1 MKQSHKLLLQWGI
14 IVAACISIVVIT
26 VNLNKEKNAVE
37 LVYLNDTFPT
47 LTLQDLTGKTQDLIA
62 EQGKPMLVNLWATW
76 CKPCVNELPLLNEVQ
91 QFVPEVTVVAV
102 NMGETATEVEPF
114 RERYDLTM
122 PILMDKDLILKQMFQ
137 AAGYPLSI
145 FVDGNGKVVSIH
157 SGEITDFNEL
167 LKDMKALVV
176 EG

>member
-1 MKQSHKLLLQWGI
+1 M
-14 IVAACISIVVIT
+14 
-26 VNLNKEKNAVE
+26 
-37 LVYLNDTFPT
+37 YLNDIFPT
-47 LTLQDLTGKTQDLIA
+47 VTLQDLTGEKKDLIA

-145 FVDGNGKVVSIH
+145 FVDSNGKVVSIH